1 MAQLAKNPT
10 RDFCCVSVKVD
21 GKRATVLLPFVKSGP
36 TTFCGWEVD
45 AYDKSRIKPFQFADT
60 PLGEEGQTT
69 AQIAAANP
77 GLGSFTLEA
86 FPVVDCTP
94 YTEIQK
100 VTSHTSVKLREGKA
114 AKKCAS
120 STLEAF

>member
-1 MAQLAKNPT
+1 MPQ
-10 RDFCCVSVKVD
+10 
-21 GKRATVLLPFVKSGP
+21 
-36 TTFCGWEVD
+36 TT
-45 AYDKSRIKPFQFADT
+45 QFADT

-77 GLGSFTLEA
+77 GLGSFTAEV

-94 YTEIQK
+94 YTEFQK

-120 STLEAF
+120 STMAPSQAEMGVQKREKTFSTRADFSSPLAKLTVKYRSPVGLVAEGM